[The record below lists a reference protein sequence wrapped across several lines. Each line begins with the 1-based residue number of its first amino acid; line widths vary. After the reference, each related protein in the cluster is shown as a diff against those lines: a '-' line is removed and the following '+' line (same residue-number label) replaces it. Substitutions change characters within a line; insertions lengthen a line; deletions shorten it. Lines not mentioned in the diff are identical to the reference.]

1 MDTKKPDGSTK
12 MPSSSAAEV
21 FAGVPK
27 PEKIIEAVRKYVRG
41 AGREKEEGRSGIRA
55 VINFYRDYP
64 ERAKVVEFLKRVLKE
79 VK

>member
-1 MDTKKPDGSTK
+1 
-12 MPSSSAAEV
+12 
-21 FAGVPK
+21 VPK

-41 AGREKEEGRSGIRA
+41 TGREKEDGRSGIRA